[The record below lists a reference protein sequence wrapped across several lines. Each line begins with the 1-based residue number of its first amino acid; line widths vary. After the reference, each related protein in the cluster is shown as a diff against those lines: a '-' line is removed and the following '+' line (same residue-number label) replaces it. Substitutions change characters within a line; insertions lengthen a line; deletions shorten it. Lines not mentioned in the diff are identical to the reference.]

1 MADNDCQNKHCVNDG
16 TGTPGWDVRYV
27 DEATGQGS
35 GNSIPV
41 QGDAILQVT
50 ITGVGYPTETGIEE
64 YDGSAPLPGAGTE
77 VVTEVVWDSTF
88 EGTSVAFVG
97 LAEELPFRVYLLENP
112 ARVVLEVVH
121 RA

>member
-1 MADNDCQNKHCVNDG
+1 VA
-16 TGTPGWDVRYV
+16 
-27 DEATGQGS
+27 
-35 GNSIPV
+35 
-41 QGDAILQVT
+41 GDAVLQVT

-64 YDGSAPLPGAGTE
+64 YDGPRPLPGDGTE

-97 LAEELPFRVYLLENP
+97 TTEEAPFRVYLLEAP

-121 RA
+121 HD

>member
-1 MADNDCQNKHCVNDG
+1 MG
-16 TGTPGWDVRYV
+16 RPVRRRGRRS
-27 DEATGQGS
+27 GQRGQHS
-35 GNSIPV
+35 A
-41 QGDAILQVT
+41 GDAILQVT

-64 YDGSAPLPGAGTE
+64 YDGSALCRAPARRRSPRSR
-77 VVTEVVWDSTF
+77 DSTF

-97 LAEELPFRVYLLENP
+97 LIEELPFRVYLLENP